1 MLNFNHSDGSIFC
14 YYIYTKLGAPATW
27 LRDKSIHYNVQISR
41 AKRFSCN
48 QQRFLEQ
55 NLCRHQDSNP
65 RPPSACLGMTSLQRF
80 CGSLIIP
87 SHWTLEEHSCR
98 RQSCQADSR
107 HYEEHV
113 HSEKVVE
120 HSVTQPCATGAGI
133 QFGLS
138 LSEALQQLMKLLKFR
153 VIFH

>member
-1 MLNFNHSDGSIFC
+1 MVRFFVIIFIRSWAHLSHG
-14 YYIYTKLGAPATW
+14 YEINQYIIIYRYPE
-27 LRDKSIHYNVQISR
+27 Q
-41 AKRFSCN
+41 AKRFSFN

-55 NLCRHQDSNP
+55 KLWRHQDSNP
-65 RPPSACLGMTSLQRF
+65 RPTSACLGMTSVQRF

-98 RQSCQADSR
+98 RQSCQADTR
-107 HYEEHV
+107 HYYEHV
-113 HSEKVVE
+113 HSEKGVE

-138 LSEALQQLMKLLKFR
+138 LSEA
-153 VIFH
+153 